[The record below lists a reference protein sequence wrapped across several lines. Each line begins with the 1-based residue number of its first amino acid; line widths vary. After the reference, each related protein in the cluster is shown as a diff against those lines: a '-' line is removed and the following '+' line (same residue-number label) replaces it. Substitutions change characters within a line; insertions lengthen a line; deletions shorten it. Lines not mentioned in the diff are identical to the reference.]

1 MVAVGTSVL
10 LATIDGSIV
19 NVALPTMRADFG
31 TTFNVIQWVALS
43 YLLTLA
49 TLTLGVGR
57 LGDVLG
63 KKRIFILGFAVFTVA
78 SVLCGLA
85 PNIELLI
92 VFRVVQAVGGTMMLA
107 LGASILIEAF
117 PPQERGKAL
126 GWIGTA
132 VSVGIIT
139 GPVAGGLLISAFDW
153 QAIFFVNVPVGVVG
167 LWLAARAI
175 PDLAPIPGQRMDY
188 LGAGVLSVTLLALS
202 LALTLGQGRGF
213 DSLEILALFA
223 LALVGMFAFV
233 ILELRLTSPMIDLR
247 TFREPLLSVS
257 VVTGLVTF
265 VAVSAVFFLLPFY
278 LEGVLDFAVREVGLL
293 LSVTPLF
300 LGVTSPLS
308 GSLSDR
314 IGVRRLTLAGLA
326 VLTLAFAAL
335 RTIDVD
341 TSVPAFLAL
350 LIPIG
355 IGMGLFQSPN
365 NSAIMSSVPREYSG
379 VASGI
384 LTQTRLLGQIAGIAV
399 LGSVWAARVAAQVG
413 GLEGGDAVTAPD
425 QVQVAALHDTF
436 AIATLLLAGATVLGF
451 WGLREESRRAREAP
465 GTAGT
470 QARVE

>member
-1 MVAVGTSVL
+1 MVAVATSVL

-31 TTFNVIQWVALS
+31 TSFSVIQWVALS

-63 KKRIFILGFAVFTVA
+63 KKRIFILGFVVFTVA

-85 PNIELLI
+85 PNIEMLI

-107 LGASILIEAF
+107 LGASILVDAF

-139 GPVAGGLLISAFDW
+139 GPVAGGLLISTFDW

-175 PDLAPIPGQRMDY
+175 PNLPPIPGQRMDY
-188 LGAGVLSVTLLALS
+188 LGAGVLSVTLLSLS
-202 LALTLGQGRGF
+202 LALTLGQSRGF
-213 DSLEILALFA
+213 DSPEILALFA
-223 LALVGMFAFV
+223 LALIGLVAFV
-233 ILELRLTSPMIDLR
+233 MLELRLTSPMIDLR

-278 LEGVLDFAVREVGLL
+278 LEGVLDFGVRQVGLL
-293 LSVTPLF
+293 LGVTPLF

-413 GLEGGDAVTAPD
+413 GLEGGDAVNAPD
-425 QVQVAALHDTF
+425 HVQVTALHDTF
-436 AIATLLLAGATVLGF
+436 TVAAVLLAGATLLGF
-451 WGLREESRRAREAP
+451 WGLREESRRARTAP
-465 GTAGT
+465 GTAEA
-470 QARVE
+470 QIRAE

>member
-1 MVAVGTSVL
+1 
-10 LATIDGSIV
+10 
-19 NVALPTMRADFG
+19 
-31 TTFNVIQWVALS
+31 
-43 YLLTLA
+43 
-49 TLTLGVGR
+49 
-57 LGDVLG
+57 
-63 KKRIFILGFAVFTVA
+63 
-78 SVLCGLA
+78 
-85 PNIELLI
+85 
-92 VFRVVQAVGGTMMLA
+92 ML
-107 LGASILIEAF
+107 
-117 PPQERGKAL
+117 
-126 GWIGTA
+126 
-132 VSVGIIT
+132 
-139 GPVAGGLLISAFDW
+139 
-153 QAIFFVNVPVGVVG
+153 
-167 LWLAARAI
+167 
-175 PDLAPIPGQRMDY
+175 
-188 LGAGVLSVTLLALS
+188 
-202 LALTLGQGRGF
+202 
-213 DSLEILALFA
+213 
-223 LALVGMFAFV
+223 AFV

-278 LEGVLDFAVREVGLL
+278 LEGVLDFSVREVGLL
-293 LSVTPLF
+293 LGVTPLF

-465 GTAGT
+465 GTART
-470 QARVE
+470 QPRVE